1 MKRLRPLFFLHRIRS
16 LLAYTQIVPPDPLAV
31 YFPCLPLSA
40 INGRLAG
47 KRNTLFIPYPS
58 LSSPVNTVN
67 EPTRLPKEESGK
79 AMPCFCL
86 CVHAKFSRPPCIGC
100 RISMYNLLL
109 HGTCA
114 VPQKTEHGK
123 ASSVMDKSAHALTVR
138 SSRSCTSILLPW
150 LQLAGAPFL
159 PCHLTMA
166 MFW

>member
-16 LLAYTQIVPPDPLAV
+16 LLAYTQTGPTRPFSGIFPLLAT
-31 YFPCLPLSA
+31 SA

-58 LSSPVNTVN
+58 LSSPVKPVN

-79 AMPCFCL
+79 AKPCFCL
-86 CVHAKFSRPPCIGC
+86 CVHAEFSRPPCIGC
-100 RISMYNLLL
+100 RISMYGLLL

-123 ASSVMDKSAHALTVR
+123 ASSAMDKSAHALTVR

-159 PCHLTMA
+159 PCHLTVA